1 MNNAVC
7 NKIWNSTDLS
17 ARRWGKMER
26 SAVNQLQLGSTINRQ
41 IWDVFLTW
49 QNCQKP
55 TLTVSSFSSIYCPSA
70 RSRTSSH
77 GHCLKN
83 RPPHHY
89 FLFSV
94 PSSKTYFIV
103 SLPSSH
109 RNGWATSPPQ
119 PFPPPPSPP
128 DHDLFIQ
135 DPCVPMCIWS

>member
-1 MNNAVC
+1 
-7 NKIWNSTDLS
+7 
-17 ARRWGKMER
+17 MER
-26 SAVNQLQLGSTINRQ
+26 
-41 IWDVFLTW
+41 
-49 QNCQKP
+49 
-55 TLTVSSFSSIYCPSA
+55 
-70 RSRTSSH
+70 H

-128 DHDLFIQ
+128 EHDLFIQ
-135 DPCVPMCIWS
+135 DPCVSMCI